1 MNTEQD
7 NHIRIITTDDGSHSL
22 YHEELHETYHST
34 HGALRESLHVFI
46 KSGLHILPEKSR
58 TIRILEVGFGTGLNA
73 WLTALESQ
81 KNITEINYVT
91 LEPHPIPFDI
101 SQQLNFAFG
110 SDHEH
115 ALLQS
120 LHRAE
125 WEKEV
130 KISKQFTILK
140 TTNSLQ
146 DFRSQETFDLVYY
159 DAFGPPAQPEMWT
172 AELLKKVAGLM
183 SAGGIFVTYCAK
195 GQVRR
200 DLSAA
205 GLQVERLPGPPGKRE
220 MLRAKKPQH

>member
-46 KSGLHILPEKSR
+46 QSGLHILTEKPG

-81 KNITEINYVT
+81 KNKIEIKYIT
-91 LEPHPIPFDI
+91 LEPYPIPSDI
-101 SQQLNFAFG
+101 SRHLNFANG
-110 SDHEH
+110 SLNDH

-120 LHRAE
+120 LHNAE

-130 KISKQFTILK
+130 KISEQFTILK
-140 TTNSLQ
+140 TTSSLQ
-146 DFRSQETFDLVYY
+146 DFQSHESFDLVYY

-172 AELLKKVAGLM
+172 ACLLQKVAGLM
-183 SAGGIFVTYCAK
+183 REGGIFVTYCAK

-200 DLSAA
+200 DLNLA
-205 GLQVERLPGPPGKRE
+205 GLLVERLPGPPGKRE
-220 MLRAKKPQH
+220 MLRAKKP